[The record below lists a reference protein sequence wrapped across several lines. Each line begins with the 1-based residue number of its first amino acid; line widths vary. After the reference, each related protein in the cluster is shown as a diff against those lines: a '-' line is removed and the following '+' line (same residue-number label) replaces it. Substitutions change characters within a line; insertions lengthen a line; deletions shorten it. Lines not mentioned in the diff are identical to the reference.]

1 MKSSRQNAI
10 VEIIK
15 RNNIETQEELL
26 EKLEKIGYKVTQA
39 TVSRDIKEMKLVKIT
54 TDGVS
59 YKYALPKDE
68 TPDYSNKFRMILKET
83 VVEVDHAGHLI
94 VLKTMSG
101 MGSAAAAAID
111 GIGWNEIVGTLA
123 GDDTIFVLMRNEEKA
138 AEYADNFREVLASTG
153 GRK

>member
-1 MKSSRQNAI
+1 MKSLRQNAI

-26 EKLEKIGYKVTQA
+26 AKLEKIGYKITQA

-68 TPDYSNKFRMILKET
+68 APDYSSKFRMILKET
-83 VVEVDHAGHLI
+83 VVEVDHAGHII

-111 GIGWNEIVGTLA
+111 GIGWHEIVGTLA

-138 AEYADNFREVLASTG
+138 AEYAENFRQVLANTG
-153 GRK
+153 GKK